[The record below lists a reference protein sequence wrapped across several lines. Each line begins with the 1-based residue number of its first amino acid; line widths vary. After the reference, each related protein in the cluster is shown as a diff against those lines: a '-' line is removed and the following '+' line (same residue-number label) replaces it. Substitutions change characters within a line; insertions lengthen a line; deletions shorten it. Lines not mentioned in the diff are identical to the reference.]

1 MKDVSVL
8 FCRPEPGSTMED
20 AFELEADVVDLLD
33 IEAFVISADL
43 VVDGEPERA
52 VRRVPRDAGRLLY
65 RGPIL
70 TAEEYGALSEALAD
84 RGGELVVDAAA
95 YELALYV
102 PEHHEAIADLA
113 APTRWTY
120 GTDIDEAFEAAL
132 ELGEPPWLLKD
143 HVKSAKDDWEEA
155 CFVPAGATKAD
166 FASVAKALLAHRGD
180 RFARG
185 FVIRKF
191 LELAPSGVRTNER
204 RIPDEHRLF
213 FWEGE
218 LVCHAPYHDLPDD
231 GGDRLAD
238 ITPFAVLG
246 RRIDSPFFTADVSF
260 LMDGR
265 WIVVELNDGG
275 VSALPEQLDPRELYT
290 AVCR

>member
-1 MKDVSVL
+1 MKEPAVL

-20 AFELEADVVDLLD
+20 AFELEADVVDALD
-33 IEAFVISADL
+33 IEAFVISADM
-43 VVDGEPERA
+43 VVDGESERA
-52 VRRVPRDAGRLLY
+52 VRRVRRDAGRLLY

-70 TAEEYGALSEALAD
+70 TAEEYDALFEALGD
-84 RGGELVVDAAA
+84 RGAELVVDPVA

-102 PEHHEAIADLA
+102 PEHHEAVADLA
-113 APTRWTY
+113 PPTRWTY

-143 HVKSAKDDWEEA
+143 HVKSAKDEWEEA
-155 CFVPAGATKAD
+155 CFVPAGATRAD
-166 FASVAKALLAHRGD
+166 FAAVAQALLAHRGD

-191 LELAPSGVRTNER
+191 LELAPSGVRTSER

-218 LVCHAPYHDLPDD
+218 LVCHAPYHDI
-231 GGDRLAD
+231 GDRLTD
-238 ITPFAVLG
+238 TTPFAVFG

-265 WIVVELNDGG
+265 WIVVEINDGG
-275 VSALPEQLDPRELYT
+275 VSSLPEQLDPRELYA